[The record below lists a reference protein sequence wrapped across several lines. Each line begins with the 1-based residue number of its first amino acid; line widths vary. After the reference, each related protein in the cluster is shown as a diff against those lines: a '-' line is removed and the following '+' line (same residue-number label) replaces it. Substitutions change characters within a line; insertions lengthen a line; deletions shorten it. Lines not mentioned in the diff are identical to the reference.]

1 MRVGLTGGIGSGKS
15 AVAEI
20 LAELGAFV
28 IDTDE
33 LAREAVAPGSPALFE
48 ISRKWPQ
55 VFRNGALD
63 RGALAD
69 LVFSDDAARAQLNA
83 IVHPRVRALA
93 AEREKAAR
101 PHQLLVHVVPL
112 LFETGYGDT
121 LDRSIVVVASDAN
134 RIARVTERD
143 RVDESARSG
152 ANGGA
157 DRARE
162 GAVAGGLRHRKRRG
176 PSASANADAPGLRCA
191 RSLASDWARA
201 TPSHRRASGTGRRRT
216 DWPCGR
222 TSPFVPFRN
231 ARPCPRSPARG
242 PSPRAYGP
250 GNIPS

>member
-15 AVAEI
+15 AVAAI

-143 RVDESARSG
+143 RVDESRV
-152 ANGGA
+152 
-157 DRARE
+157 RARMAAQIE
-162 GAVAGGLRHRKRRG
+162 PEK
-176 PSASANADAPGLRCA
+176 A
-191 RSLASDWARA
+191 RSLADYVIVNDADLA
-201 TPSHRRASGTGRRRT
+201 HLQTRT
-216 DWPCGR
+216 RQVYDAL
-222 TSPFVPFRN
+222 V
-231 ARPCPRSPARG
+231 A
-242 PSPRAYGP
+242 
-250 GNIPS
+250 

>member
-15 AVAEI
+15 AVAAI

-63 RGALAD
+63 RAALAD
-69 LVFSDDAARAQLNA
+69 LVFSDDAAREQLNA

-93 AEREKAAR
+93 AERENAAR
-101 PHQLLVHVVPL
+101 PRQLLVHVVPL

-143 RVDESARSG
+143 RVDEVRV
-152 ANGGA
+152 
-157 DRARE
+157 RARMAAQIE
-162 GAVAGGLRHRKRRG
+162 PEK
-176 PSASANADAPGLRCA
+176 
-191 RSLASDWARA
+191 ARA
-201 TPSHRRASGTGRRRT
+201 QADYVIENDADLAHLLTRT
-216 DWPCGR
+216 REVYDALV
-222 TSPFVPFRN
+222 S
-231 ARPCPRSPARG
+231 
-242 PSPRAYGP
+242 
-250 GNIPS
+250 

>member
-15 AVAEI
+15 AVAAI

-63 RGALAD
+63 RAALAD
-69 LVFSDDAARAQLNA
+69 LVFSDDAAREQLNA

-93 AEREKAAR
+93 AEREKVAR
-101 PHQLLVHVVPL
+101 PQQLLVHVVPL

-134 RIARVTERD
+134 RIARVTGRD
-143 RVDESARSG
+143 RIDEARV
-152 ANGGA
+152 
-157 DRARE
+157 RARM
-162 GAVAGGLRHRKRRG
+162 
-176 PSASANADAPGLRCA
+176 SAQIEPQKA
-191 RSLASDWARA
+191 RSLADYVIENDADLA
-201 TPSHRRASGTGRRRT
+201 HLQKRT
-216 DWPCGR
+216 RQVYDALV
-222 TSPFVPFRN
+222 S
-231 ARPCPRSPARG
+231 
-242 PSPRAYGP
+242 
-250 GNIPS
+250 